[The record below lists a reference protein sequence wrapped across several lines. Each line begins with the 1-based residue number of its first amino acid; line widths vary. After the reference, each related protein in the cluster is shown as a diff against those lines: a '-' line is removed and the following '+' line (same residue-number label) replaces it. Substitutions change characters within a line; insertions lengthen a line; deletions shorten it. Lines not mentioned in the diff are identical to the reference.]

1 MIHTPRLLLR
11 QFERQDQPIMT
22 ALLGDAE
29 FMAYSPSGAMTT
41 AQAELRFEQL
51 LNAYTLHGTGKLA
64 VIEKSTG
71 QLIGYCGLEAFE
83 YQGEPCVELGYRLA
97 RSARGNGYATEASQ
111 AVLESAKKAGYSR
124 ILALTEHDNVR
135 SKHILARLGFVARET
150 GIFDGMQVQFF
161 EKRW

>member
-51 LNAYTLHGTGKLA
+51 LNAYTLHGTG
-64 VIEKSTG
+64 
-71 QLIGYCGLEAFE
+71 
-83 YQGEPCVELGYRLA
+83 
-97 RSARGNGYATEASQ
+97 
-111 AVLESAKKAGYSR
+111 
-124 ILALTEHDNVR
+124 
-135 SKHILARLGFVARET
+135 
-150 GIFDGMQVQFF
+150 
-161 EKRW
+161 